1 MFHEFLKRYT
11 TFTNWWRFVPPFNR
25 LRFDVVAQLR
35 NGPKILIKDLRSV
48 DYATVVAIGGADSYH
63 LSEIQNPSVIV
74 DVGAH
79 IGIFSLIVARRFPKA
94 TVYAIEPDPDNYEQL
109 LHNITLNNCSNIV
122 PLNIAVSADYG
133 SAILYKSQS
142 SVAHSIVE
150 SAGIGE
156 PIKVETIPLSKFT
169 KIDALKFDAEGAE
182 YLIKDIPAVAY
193 IAIEVHK
200 FPGMDMQRLITK
212 IKTQFTIIKEETEK
226 TGHVTLVGVGSNQK
240 S

>member
-25 LRFDVVAQLR
+25 RRFNVVAQLR
-35 NGPKILIKDLRSV
+35 NGPKILLKDLRSV
-48 DYATVVAIGGADSYH
+48 DYATLVAIGGADSYH

-94 TVYAIEPDPDNYEQL
+94 TVYAIEPDSNNYEQL
-109 LHNITLNNCSNIV
+109 LRNITLNKSSNIV
-122 PLNIAVSADYG
+122 PLNVAVSADYG
-133 SAILYKSQS
+133 STILFQSQS
-142 SVAHSIVE
+142 SVSHSIVE
-150 SAGIGE
+150 SAGGGK
-156 PIKVETIPLSKFT
+156 PIKVETIPLSNFP

-182 YLIKDIPAVAY
+182 YLIKDIPPVAY
-193 IAIEVHK
+193 IAIEVHN
-200 FPGMDMQRLITK
+200 FPEMDMQKLIKK
-212 IKTQFTIIKEETEK
+212 IKTQFTIVKEETEK
-226 TGHVTLVGVGSNQK
+226 NGHVTLVGTSHK